1 MMSEMVWVRSHV
13 ERLLQDEW
21 NVCRVEA
28 DPDGDY
34 PFRTGTAVCWVRVLD
49 AGQPLVRVF
58 AHAACGVRRSAK
70 LLTELNDIQHRAL
83 TASVMLTDG
92 CVVIAQTLTAYELSC
107 VDLGQAMAAVGG
119 LADEV
124 GVLLAGMFGGT
135 TPFPAE
141 VTESEDAE

>member
-1 MMSEMVWVRSHV
+1 MSEMVWVRSHV

-34 PFRTGTAVCWVRVLD
+34 PFRQGTAVCWVRVVD

-58 AHAACGVRRSAK
+58 AHTACGLRRSAK
-70 LLTELNDIQHRAL
+70 LLTELNEIQNRSL

-92 CVVIAQTLTAYELSC
+92 CVVIAQTLTAYELTC
-107 VDLGQAMAAVGG
+107 VALGQAMAAVGG

-141 VTESEDAE
+141 VSESEDAE

>member
-1 MMSEMVWVRSHV
+1 MSEMVWVRSHV

-34 PFRTGTAVCWVRVLD
+34 PFRHGTAVCWVRLID
-49 AGQPLVRVF
+49 AGEPLVRVF
-58 AHAACGVRRSAK
+58 AHAACGLRRSAK
-70 LLTELNDIQHRAL
+70 LLTELNEIQNRAL
-83 TASVMLTDG
+83 SASVMLTGG
-92 CVVIAQTLTAYELSC
+92 CVVITQTVSAYELSRA
-107 VDLGQAMAAVGG
+107 VLGQAMAAVGG

-124 GVLLAGMFGGT
+124 GVLIAGVFGGT

-141 VTESEDAE
+141 VTESEDAD